1 MSADLKQNKIN
12 PEGTIYLINNFTL
25 IVFYVRYMETALK
38 KKRKR
43 KLTKN
48 KNKIR
53 TQLLRF
59 FTADRTSQQIGFVL
73 SSSP

>member
-43 KLTKN
+43 KLTK
-48 KNKIR
+48 I
-53 TQLLRF
+53 F
-59 FTADRTSQQIGFVL
+59 FYAYCD
-73 SSSP
+73 SSTY

>member
-38 KKRKR
+38 KEKK
-43 KLTKN
+43 TK
-48 KNKIR
+48 
-53 TQLLRF
+53 
-59 FTADRTSQQIGFVL
+59 AY
-73 SSSP
+73 